1 MEVKRL
7 IVGIIL
13 VVLIV
18 TSITNVRVFGEQDQ
32 EPPVI
37 VIESPLTENGVTYVN
52 ASSVLVKGK
61 ITDNI
66 AVTEA
71 YILLYLNSSS
81 FPSYGKRLDL
91 PADGTFS
98 EHLLFPEG
106 RGSIEGNVIITASD
120 GAGNKNEKTIT
131 IVYLPDFESPV
142 IVINSPVDGSMVNA
156 STIAVTGKVSDNIG
170 VVSLWIGTTKIDV
183 VPDGSFSVNVSLN
196 EGTNI
201 IKIIAYDLVGN
212 KGEKDLTVTYNKI
225 FIINASAGL
234 GGSISP
240 SGTITVNYGDS
251 KTLTITP
258 NSGYKISNVKVDG
271 VSVGAVSSYTF
282 NNITSDHTISA
293 TFEREITQT
302 VIILQIGKSFFT
314 VNGASNTLD
323 SPPVI
328 KNGRTL
334 LPIRAIIEAL
344 SGSVSWDASSKKVTV
359 SLGSNTIELWIGKNT
374 AKVNGID
381 KPIDSTN
388 SKVVPEIISSRTMLP
403 LRFVTENLGCD
414 VNWDGPTQT
423 ITITYLSTNFKLNSN
438 PNVIKYI
445 NPKTYKVTYTLNISF
460 IDEINVDR
468 LDVFTPSPRNWSS
481 QTNAVL
487 LDCVPKTTCVVKY
500 DPLYGNKYIYYDKT
514 SLINNSLSVTQEF
527 QFTCYEIST
536 CFENIK
542 DIYEYDKNSAEFEL
556 YTRDEPEIETN
567 YFKDI
572 VKSVIGDEKNP
583 VEICRKIYNF
593 VINYMTYGDIH
604 QPGGAKNVYINKK
617 GDCGGYSTLFVALT
631 RAAGI
636 PARVVVGGWS
646 SSTTD
651 KYNNWHLWA
660 EFYLEKIGW
669 IPVDPTMGASN
680 DKNRSYYFGNL
691 DNNRYIA
698 SKGLNIPLGEYNP
711 VLFQTCCWWW
721 WGNWTKF
728 EEPKTLLNLKFE
740 EVKP

>member
-1 MEVKRL
+1 
-7 IVGIIL
+7 
-13 VVLIV
+13 
-18 TSITNVRVFGEQDQ
+18 
-32 EPPVI
+32 
-37 VIESPLTENGVTYVN
+37 
-52 ASSVLVKGK
+52 
-61 ITDNI
+61 
-66 AVTEA
+66 
-71 YILLYLNSSS
+71 
-81 FPSYGKRLDL
+81 
-91 PADGTFS
+91 
-98 EHLLFPEG
+98 
-106 RGSIEGNVIITASD
+106 
-120 GAGNKNEKTIT
+120 
-131 IVYLPDFESPV
+131 
-142 IVINSPVDGSMVNA
+142 
-156 STIAVTGKVSDNIG
+156 
-170 VVSLWIGTTKIDV
+170 
-183 VPDGSFSVNVSLN
+183 
-196 EGTNI
+196 
-201 IKIIAYDLVGN
+201 
-212 KGEKDLTVTYNKI
+212 
-225 FIINASAGL
+225 
-234 GGSISP
+234 
-240 SGTITVNYGDS
+240 
-251 KTLTITP
+251 
-258 NSGYKISNVKVDG
+258 
-271 VSVGAVSSYTF
+271 
-282 NNITSDHTISA
+282 
-293 TFEREITQT
+293 
-302 VIILQIGKSFFT
+302 
-314 VNGASNTLD
+314 
-323 SPPVI
+323 
-328 KNGRTL
+328 
-334 LPIRAIIEAL
+334 
-344 SGSVSWDASSKKVTV
+344 
-359 SLGSNTIELWIGKNT
+359 
-374 AKVNGID
+374 
-381 KPIDSTN
+381 
-388 SKVVPEIISSRTMLP
+388 
-403 LRFVTENLGCD
+403 
-414 VNWDGPTQT
+414 
-423 ITITYLSTNFKLNSN
+423 
-438 PNVIKYI
+438 
-445 NPKTYKVTYTLNISF
+445 
-460 IDEINVDR
+460 
-468 LDVFTPSPRNWSS
+468 
-481 QTNAVL
+481 

>member
-1 MEVKRL
+1 VC
-7 IVGIIL
+7 L
-13 VVLIV
+13 VLSLSGVLVSVPAARAAGTDSWTQLPLYGGPARCLAI
-18 TSITNVRVFGEQDQ
+18 N
-32 EPPVI
+32 
-37 VIESPLTENGVTYVN
+37 PLTPAALYAGTNGGDVRYGA
-52 ASSVLVKGK
+52 ASSYVL
-61 ITDNI
+61 T
-66 AVTEA
+66 T
-71 YILLYLNSSS
+71 
-81 FPSYGKRLDL
+81 
-91 PADGTFS
+91 
-98 EHLLFPEG
+98 
-106 RGSIEGNVIITASD
+106 TAS
-120 GAGNKNEKTIT
+120 
-131 IVYLPDFESPV
+131 P
-142 IVINSPVDGSMVNA
+142 
-156 STIAVTGKVSDNIG
+156 
-170 VVSLWIGTTKIDV
+170 
-183 VPDGSFSVNVSLN
+183 
-196 EGTNI
+196 
-201 IKIIAYDLVGN
+201 
-212 KGEKDLTVTYNKI
+212 
-225 FIINASAGL
+225 SA
-234 GGSISP
+234 GGSISRSSDAVSYV
-240 SGTITVNYGDS
+240 SGTVVTLTATPAAGYVFIGWSGDLSGPPTNPPTITMDADKNVTATFTALPTY
-251 KTLTITP
+251 TLTPTAGAGGTITP
-258 NSGYKISNVKVDG
+258 NTVQTVLQGGSTTFAIVPTAGYHIVDVSVDG
-271 VSVGAVSSYTF
+271 VSQGIVSSYTF
-282 NNITSDHTISA
+282 TNVTSNHAISA
-293 TFEREITQT
+293 RFEQEKKQT
-302 VIILQIGKSFFT
+302 VIVLQIGNSMFT
-314 VNGASNTLD
+314 VNGRSIALD

-334 LPIRAIIEAL
+334 VPIRAIIEAL
-344 SGSVSWDASSKKVTV
+344 GGTVGWDGTARKATVALGSV
-359 SLGSNTIELWIGKNT
+359 TIELWIGKNAANVKGVST
-374 AKVNGID
+374 L
-381 KPIDSTN
+381 IDSTN
-388 SKVVPEIISSRTMLP
+388 AKVVPEIISSRTMLP
-403 LRFVTENLGCD
+403 LRFVSENLGCSVVWAD
-414 VNWDGPTQT
+414 ATKT
-423 ITITYLSTNFKLNSN
+423 ITITYQGGAANLSTNFELSSNS
-438 PNVIKYI
+438 NVIKYI

-460 IDEINVDR
+460 IDEVTVDR
-468 LDVFTPSPRNWSS
+468 LAVFTPSPRNWSS

-514 SLINNSLSVTQEF
+514 SLINNLLSITQEF
-527 QFTCYEIST
+527 QFTCYEINT

-542 DIYEYDKNSAEFEL
+542 DIYEYDKNFAEFKL

-651 KYNNWHLWA
+651 KYNNWHVWA

-728 EEPKTLLNLKFE
+728 EEPKTLLNLTFE